1 MQQRVKKIIQK
12 LATKYN
18 LSEREAEHAVKV
30 YYEKIR
36 EVLGE
41 GKYPEEHTFKIMLI
55 PFFGRFI
62 PNTNKIKKRYAG
74 EQERRFREHFEPRP
88 ECDSL
93 QGIHSW
99 GENN

>member
-1 MQQRVKKIIQK
+1 MQQRVKKVIQK

-41 GKYPEEHTFKIMLI
+41 GNYPEEHTFKIMLI
-55 PFFGRFI
+55 PFFGKFI
-62 PNTNKIKKRYAG
+62 PNQRKIRHANFCLIRKKHNNDNSN
-74 EQERRFREHFEPRP
+74 EHN
-88 ECDSL
+88 
-93 QGIHSW
+93 I
-99 GENN
+99 